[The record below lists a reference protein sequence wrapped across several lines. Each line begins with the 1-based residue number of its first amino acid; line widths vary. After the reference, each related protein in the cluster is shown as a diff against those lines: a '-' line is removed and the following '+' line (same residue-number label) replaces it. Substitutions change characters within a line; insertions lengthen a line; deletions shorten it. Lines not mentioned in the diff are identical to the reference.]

1 MHRFLRFVSVS
12 LSLLIAAQSPMAYG
26 QELPVP
32 APRMSIAVVEGAAV
46 IHNLQQRKPVSI
58 VVIVRDGNRRPI
70 PDAAV
75 TFTLP
80 NDGPGG
86 LFAGGT
92 NTLTVQT
99 DAQGYAAAQGLT
111 PNNTPGSFAIQVQST
126 HEGQTA
132 TATVTQF
139 NMAVERAKGGKGKW
153 IAILAVAG
161 GAAAGGAVFGLR
173 SSSPAAAVPGAAPT
187 PIGITA
193 GSGTVGPPR

>member
-1 MHRFLRFVSVS
+1 MQRFLRFISVC
-12 LSLLIAAQSPMAYG
+12 LSLLIAAETPMVYG

-32 APRMSIAVVEGAAV
+32 APRMNIAVVEGAAV
-46 IHNLQQRKPVSI
+46 IHNLQQRKPVNI
-58 VVIVRDGNRRPI
+58 VVIVRDGNRRPVA
-70 PDAAV
+70 DAAV

-86 LFAGGT
+86 LFPGGAR
-92 NTLTVQT
+92 TLTTRT

-111 PNNTPGSFAIQVQST
+111 PNSTPGSFSVQVQST

-132 TATVTQF
+132 TAAVPQF
-139 NMAVERAKGGKGKW
+139 NMTVERAKGGKGKW

-173 SSSPAAAVPGAAPT
+173 SSSPAAAPGAAST

-193 GSGTVGPPR
+193 GSGSVGPPR